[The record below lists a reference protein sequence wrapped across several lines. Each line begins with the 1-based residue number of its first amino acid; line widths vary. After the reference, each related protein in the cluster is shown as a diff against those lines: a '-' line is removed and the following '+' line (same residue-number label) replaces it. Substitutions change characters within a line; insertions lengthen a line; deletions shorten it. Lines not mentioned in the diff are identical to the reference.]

1 MLVFSGVSHST
12 WVLTIGS
19 PSNLFFDYVIDDNTC
34 VYKYAF
40 GEGSGFKFSMTH
52 TYRIWGGGLGTRVYR
67 SILYTFEKFMLS

>member
-19 PSNLFFDYVIDDNTC
+19 PSKLFFDYVIDDNTC

-40 GEGSGFKFSMTH
+40 GEGSGFKSSMH
-52 TYRIWGGGLGTRVYR
+52 ASYL
-67 SILYTFEKFMLS
+67 